1 MCGTAFLGAFI
12 MLKEINSSLFAFNT
26 EINLGTAFSIELV
39 SLIAIIIA
47 VIGFAVQIK
56 TRKRY

>member
-1 MCGTAFLGAFI
+1 

-47 VIGFAVQIK
+47 VIGFIVQIK